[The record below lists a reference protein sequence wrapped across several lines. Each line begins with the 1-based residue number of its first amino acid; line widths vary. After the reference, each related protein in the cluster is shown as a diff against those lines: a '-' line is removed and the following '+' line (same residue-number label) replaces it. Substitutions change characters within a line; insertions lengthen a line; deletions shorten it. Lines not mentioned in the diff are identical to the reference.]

1 MSILPEE
8 AINKIIMYSI
18 PKYPFLE
25 ELREVSKDTE
35 HRSDLITLFI
45 LLKNHNDKNSRYYQR
60 NTEKLLERCSQLEFG
75 AEIIFH
81 KFLNMCHQQADEED
95 WTDGE
100 SEEDGESDGS
110 IIEIY
115 DNSQSLLWALHN
127 S

>member
-1 MSILPEE
+1 MSVLPEE

-60 NTEKLLERCSQLEFG
+60 NTEKILERCGQLEVG
-75 AEIIFH
+75 AAIIFH
-81 KFLNMCHQQADEED
+81 KFLNMCMKHKFLNMCMKQADEED

-100 SEEDGESDGS
+100 SEDDGESEGS
-110 IIEIY
+110 
-115 DNSQSLLWALHN
+115 
-127 S
+127 